1 MSVSYV
7 CQLLHVASMQI
18 ATLPGSPAA
27 VIAEAR
33 MQLKLADK
41 HRSSGGGHEA
51 GREDTAAASSS
62 GPVPSASSTAS
73 SVSASAIVNANPSTG
88 DKSRDSA

>member
-1 MSVSYV
+1 MSVSCV
-7 CQLLHVASMQI
+7 FQLLHVASMQI

-33 MQLKLADK
+33 MQLKLAER

-62 GPVPSASSTAS
+62 GSVPSSSSTSTAS
-73 SVSASAIVNANPSTG
+73 SVSAGAIVNANPSTG
-88 DKSRDSA
+88 D